1 MSRRSEVVVS
11 RMGGTVLPYSSLWR
25 GGGLTVQEWGLTL
38 CPLKGRVSVII
49 WNSVKE
55 HDLSFV
61 FIYLSINLIIYS
73 ANVES

>member
-1 MSRRSEVVVS
+1 MSRHSEVVVS

-25 GGGLTVQEWGLTL
+25 GGLTVQEWGLTL
-38 CPLKGRVSVII
+38 FPLKGRVSVII

-61 FIYLSINLIIYS
+61 FIYLFINLIIYF
-73 ANVES
+73 ANMES